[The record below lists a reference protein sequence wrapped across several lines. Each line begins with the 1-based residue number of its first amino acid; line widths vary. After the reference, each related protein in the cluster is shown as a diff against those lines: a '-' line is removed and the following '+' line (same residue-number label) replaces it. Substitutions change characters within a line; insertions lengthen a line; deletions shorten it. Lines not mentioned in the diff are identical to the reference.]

1 MTAPGLLHE
10 TLGSSAALLSAAA
23 WALSSILFRRLG
35 EQASPSGMNLGKC
48 ILGSVALGAIILVI
62 GMKPVPTGDFVFLGL
77 SGLLGIALGDTLF
90 FTALMNLGPRLAL
103 LLGALGPVFTVI
115 MAVIFLGERP
125 SLPAWAGIVATIAGV
140 NWVMWESVP
149 KEAEGRSHKLAG
161 IKFGVLSIFCN
172 AAGIILAKVGVS
184 SVSALDG
191 TFIRFLWGMAGLLVA
206 GGFSGKLKSWLAPFS
221 DRKTIKLLLSAVF
234 VAIFGGFWL
243 FLVALKHI
251 DASIAV
257 VLNETAPLFVLP
269 LAFFMLKEKI
279 SPRSVIGAAV
289 AVAGVA
295 LLFIR

>member
-1 MTAPGLLHE
+1 MTAPGLLQE
-10 TLGSSAALLSAAA
+10 TLGSAAALLSAAA

-35 EQASPSGMNLGKC
+35 DEASPLGMNLGKC
-48 ILGSVALGAIILVI
+48 IIGSVALGAIILFVGI
-62 GMKPVPTGDFVFLGL
+62 HPVPVRDFVFLGL

-90 FTALMNLGPRLAL
+90 FTALMSLGPRLAL

-115 MAVIFLGERP
+115 MAVIFLRERP
-125 SLPAWAGIVATIAGV
+125 SLLAWTGMVTTIAGI
-140 NWVMWESVP
+140 NWAMWESVP
-149 KEAEGRSHKLAG
+149 QEAEGRSHRLTA
-161 IKFGVLSIFCN
+161 IKYGVLSIFCN

-191 TFIRFLWGMAGLLVA
+191 TFIRFLCGMIGLLIV
-206 GGFSGKLKSWLAPFS
+206 GGSSGQLKTWLTPFA
-221 DRKTIKLLLSAVF
+221 DRRTIKLLLSAVF

-257 VLNETAPLFVLP
+257 VLNETTPLFVLP

-279 SPRSVIGAAV
+279 SLRSVIGAAI
-289 AVAGVA
+289 AVSGVVLIFA
-295 LLFIR
+295 R

>member
-1 MTAPGLLHE
+1 MTAPGLYHE
-10 TLGSSAALLSAAA
+10 TLGSVAALLSAAA

-35 EQASPSGMNLGKC
+35 EEASPSGMNLGKC
-48 ILGSVALGAIILVI
+48 LIGSAALGLVVFIIGLH
-62 GMKPVPTGDFVFLGL
+62 PVPLRDFIFLGL

-115 MAVIFLGERP
+115 MAVVFLGERP
-125 SLPAWAGIVATIAGV
+125 SPQAWAGILATVAGV
-140 NWVMWESVP
+140 NWVIWESIP
-149 KEAEGRSHKLAG
+149 HEAEGRSHKLTG
-161 IKFGVLSIFCN
+161 LKYGVLSIFCN

-191 TFIRFLWGMAGLLVA
+191 TFIRFLWGLAGLLLA
-206 GGFSGKLKSWLAPFS
+206 GGVSGRLRNWLAPFGN
-221 DRKTIKLLLSAVF
+221 RRTIKTLLSAVF

-251 DASIAV
+251 DASVAV

-269 LAFFMLKEKI
+269 LAYFMLKEKI
-279 SPRSVIGAAV
+279 SARSAVGAAV
-289 AVAGVA
+289 AVGGVV
-295 LLFIR
+295 LIFVR